1 MSRSRR
7 MSFEGVRIARRYTVG
22 VREESHGLGNCTRR
36 QSPGEVAA
44 ALLQARASLWSLAY
58 PVWGWWLS
66 EEGVSR
72 WRAAL
77 FSRPQSEESSCGI
90 GESRGCIGET
100 EKENR
105 GLSGAEASTTSKQA
119 LGFFLDSK
127 PREA

>member
-1 MSRSRR
+1 MSRSSR

-22 VREESHGLGNCTRR
+22 VREESHGLGN
-36 QSPGEVAA
+36 
-44 ALLQARASLWSLAY
+44 Y

-72 WRAAL
+72 WRAVL

-90 GESRGCIGET
+90 GESKGGIGET

-119 LGFFLDSK
+119 LGFFLLDSK